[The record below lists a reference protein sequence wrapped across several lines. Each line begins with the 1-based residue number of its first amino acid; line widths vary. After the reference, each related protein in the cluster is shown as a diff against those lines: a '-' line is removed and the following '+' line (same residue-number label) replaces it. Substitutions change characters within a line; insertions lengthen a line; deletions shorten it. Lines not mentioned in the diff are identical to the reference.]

1 MRGDQMV
8 AAAIAAVTN
17 SNNAIIRRYQ
27 YQRLSDE
34 AKPAYHNHNQC
45 DQVGRFFTLWATF

>member
-1 MRGDQMV
+1 MV